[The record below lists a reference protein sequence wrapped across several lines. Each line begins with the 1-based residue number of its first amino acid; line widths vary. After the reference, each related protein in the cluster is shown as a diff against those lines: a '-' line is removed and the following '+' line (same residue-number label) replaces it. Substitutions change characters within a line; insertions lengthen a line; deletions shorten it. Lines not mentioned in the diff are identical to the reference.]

1 MFGTA
6 EIRTRVL
13 RPPASSDTKLH
24 YGPVQLLACTSVLK
38 PDIVLGLLR
47 FELRFRAGL
56 QFFPGFLPQQKS
68 CPKARVL
75 PG

>member
-1 MFGTA
+1 
-6 EIRTRVL
+6 
-13 RPPASSDTKLH
+13 
-24 YGPVQLLACTSVLK
+24 
-38 PDIVLGLLR
+38 LGLLR